1 MLASLQKI
9 TSLPDDTSIYCGHE
23 YTLSNSKFA
32 LSLEPNNEVLQ
43 SYAAHVAELRSK
55 KLPTIPTTV
64 KMEKACNPFLRSS
77 NTDIRRALRIPE
89 AADEAEALG
98 IIRKAKD
105 DF

>member
-1 MLASLQKI
+1 
-9 TSLPDDTSIYCGHE
+9 
-23 YTLSNSKFA
+23 
-32 LSLEPNNEVLQ
+32 
-43 SYAAHVAELRSK
+43 
-55 KLPTIPTTV
+55 
-64 KMEKACNPFLRSS
+64 MEKACNPFLRSS

>member
-1 MLASLQKI
+1 MILMHCSILLVNLCIFAKLQ
-9 TSLPDDTSIYCGHE
+9 
-23 YTLSNSKFA
+23 
-32 LSLEPNNEVLQ
+32 
-43 SYAAHVAELRSK
+43 
-55 KLPTIPTTV
+55 IPTTL

-89 AADEAEALG
+89 TADEAEALG